1 MGLRSELLV
10 WSILGLTTT
19 PGWLPGQGITTAAL
33 EGTVTQT
40 DGTPIEAATVEVTN
54 SEDGRQWRVETRSGG
69 RYHLENVAVGGPYRI
84 AARAVGWRDT
94 GTLLRYQQPDDQ
106 TMRQVVEFERS
117 PELVRPPATDSGTHS
132 PIANRRKRDTG

>member
-1 MGLRSELLV
+1 MGLRSKLLV

-19 PGWLPGQGITTAAL
+19 PGWLRGQGITTAAL

-54 SEDGRQWRVETRSGG
+54 TADGRQWRVETRSGG

-84 AARAVGWRDT
+84 AARAVGFQAAEQT
-94 GTLLRYQQPDDQ
+94 GILLALGQRYVADFRLVEATLQLPE
-106 TMRQVVEFERS
+106 VAVEAAADPLINPGR
-117 PELVRPPATDSGTHS
+117 
-132 PIANRRKRDTG
+132 TGP